1 MQCECIRLCH
11 HFKKGHSKCI
21 MNPPFPLAF
30 LPPIPQTPFHPPQK
44 YNQCIRRDKGVGERS
59 GSFSRSIGPGS
70 KGLSVSIKSLSELS
84 CSRACSCV
92 VRVAAIRDRSFGGRG
107 VDGIAI
113 ADRVLR
119 RVALSVEFTASSGL
133 APLVELVH
141 TWQRVVRIC
150 HQDAKCIPDTEFPS
164 AVASYNWLLSVHTFI
179 LSKSLKFLG
188 CSPVSMNTGVIL
200 GV

>member
-1 MQCECIRLCH
+1 M
-11 HFKKGHSKCI
+11 
-21 MNPPFPLAF
+21 
-30 LPPIPQTPFHPPQK
+30 
-44 YNQCIRRDKGVGERS
+44 GERS
-59 GSFSRSIGPGS
+59 SSFSRSIGPGS
-70 KGLSVSIKSLSELS
+70 KGLSVSMESLSELS
-84 CSRACSCV
+84 CSRAWSCV
-92 VRVAAIRDRSFGGRG
+92 VRVAAISDRSFGGRG
-107 VDGIAI
+107 GVDRIAIVDG
-113 ADRVLR
+113 VLR

-164 AVASYNWLLSVHTFI
+164 AAASYNWLLYVHTFI